1 MPEQV
6 FARDK
11 DFQGIDDLITKR
23 RQRNMTK
30 GLDRA

>member
-23 RQRNMTK
+23 RQRNTTK
-30 GLDRA
+30 D